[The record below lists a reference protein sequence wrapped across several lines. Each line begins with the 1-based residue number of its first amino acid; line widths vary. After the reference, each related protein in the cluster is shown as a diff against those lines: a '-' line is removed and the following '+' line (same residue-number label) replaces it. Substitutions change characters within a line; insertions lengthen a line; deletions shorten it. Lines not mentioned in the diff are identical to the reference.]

1 MVDFL
6 QKEDYN
12 KRKIFENE
20 ERGDSMDVTQ
30 KIYTIIKERHIPVKA
45 VCEGTNLPLK
55 VMYSSLKENGKRKL
69 RADEFLKICKFL
81 KINPMSLCEDKDEKS
96 AKGA

>member
-1 MVDFL
+1 
-6 QKEDYN
+6 
-12 KRKIFENE
+12 
-20 ERGDSMDVTQ
+20 MDVTQ

-81 KINPMSLCEDKDEKS
+81 KINPMSLREDKDENQQRGHRYGTTYQKRRKKPS
-96 AKGA
+96 QDNNLL

>member
-1 MVDFL
+1 M
-6 QKEDYN
+6 K
-12 KRKIFENE
+12 K

-81 KINPMSLCEDKDEKS
+81 KIDPMSLREDKDEKS